1 MITQQD
7 IYQAA
12 QAAFKQY
19 HPKFPWP
26 KKHGLEDQEDSFK
39 RAFLALCAE
48 INIFHDKEKK
58 AILRSKEEF
67 IDLASRRYSRIMELE
82 DTVSKKNSKIFF
94 LIFLLGAVIGGF
106 LLYINSLTVTPHCV
120 YEKNLTSQEMYFKS
134 GTVGAAF
141 FDDNR
146 DGNADRVLPF
156 CK

>member
-48 INIFHDKEKK
+48 INIFHDNEKK
-58 AILRSKEEF
+58 RCINDAKEF
-67 IDLASRRYSRIMELE
+67 LYLASKRYSRIMELE

-94 LIFLLGAVIGGF
+94 LIFLLGVVIGGF
-106 LLYINSLTVTPHCV
+106 LLYINSLTITPDCID
-120 YEKNLTSQEMYFKS
+120 EKNLTSNDFYVKS
-134 GTVGAAF
+134 NGVGAVLI
-141 FDDNR
+141 DDNN
-146 DGNADRVLPF
+146 DQKADRATVL